1 MKVEKRESAMLAAMV
16 AVALLSAIAVRGLM
30 APSGISAEAQKQPS
44 IKLQPTTGA
53 PGSNVTITGSD
64 FSKDSMVKLTL
75 EGKDLNVGNVKTG
88 QDGSFHTSAMV
99 PMDAKEGK
107 NQIKTSDDKGKSA
120 TADVTVKKSA

>member
-1 MKVEKRESAMLAAMV
+1 MLAAMV